1 MMTHE
6 YQRGNYVISTDKNR
20 LDINTIHHFLS
31 HEAYWSEDIPIE
43 TVRRAIEHSLAFGV
57 YHNEQQVGFAR
68 IVTDYATFAYLA
80 DVFILEPF
88 RRQGLGVWL
97 METIMSHPDVQSF
110 RRWLLATRDAHTLYQ
125 KVGFT
130 TLHTPERFMEK
141 LIPDIYT
148 NPQYS

>member
-1 MMTHE
+1 
-6 YQRGNYVISTDKNR
+6 
-20 LDINTIHHFLS
+20 
-31 HEAYWSEDIPIE
+31 
-43 TVRRAIEHSLAFGV
+43 V